1 MHSLGWCA
9 VSGAPWKPEWTQAL
23 SGMHVIIMDR
33 PDAQGLADALHGV
46 AQGVRVLESV
56 KDVSSMVALRG
67 PDEVS
72 DLLAQKMI
80 ETPPWAPGGEWDK
93 PVPFSNPNAPDFP
106 VESLPGAVGAF
117 VEELAEST
125 QTPEE
130 MAGILS
136 LGILATA
143 FQSKYEVEI
152 TPDWREPLCLYPVAV
167 APPGERKSAVISALS
182 RPIYEYEAEQREF
195 EAAEIAQNQTERV
208 LLEKALQAAQNSAA
222 KGKENFEAKRQEALN
237 LSAQLANFKE
247 LHPFRL
253 MVDDTTPEKLVDMME
268 LQGGSITVAS
278 AEGGI
283 FDSIAGRYDR
293 ASNFDIY
300 LKGHAGDTISV
311 DRIGRKSNYIAKP
324 RLTMIL
330 TIQPSVLHGLMDNA
344 TFRGRGLCGRF
355 LYAMCKSKVGRREVS
370 PAPISSNTKAEYRQF
385 VRRILADQGNG
396 IVYLSSDANT
406 IRKEYQAYIEKKL
419 GGEWE
424 HMRDWGGKLVGAMV
438 RIAALLHLS
447 SFPSDVP
454 ISAET
459 MAAATGIAEFLGAH
473 AEAAYQMMGADEG
486 IEDAKY
492 LWRRIKGTG
501 QAIISKRD
509 LFNQCKGK
517 FKRVDQM
524 DPALHTL
531 IDMGYIRVEDV
542 STGGRPT
549 QKIMVNPLEQ
559 K

>member
-1 MHSLGWCA
+1 MC
-9 VSGAPWKPEWTQAL
+9 
-23 SGMHVIIMDR
+23 VIIMDR
-33 PDAQGLADALHGV
+33 PDAQGLAETLQGV
-46 AQGVRVLESV
+46 AKEVRVIEGVR
-56 KDVSSMVALRG
+56 DISSIVALRG
-67 PDEVS
+67 ADEACN
-72 DLLAQKMI
+72 LLAQKMVK
-80 ETPPWAPGGEWDK
+80 TPPWIPGGEWDK
-93 PVPFSNPNAPDFP
+93 PVLFSNPNPPDFP

-125 QTPEE
+125 QTPEG
-130 MAGILS
+130 MSGILS

-182 RPIYEYEAEQREF
+182 RPVYEYEAEQREF

-222 KGKENFEAKRQEALN
+222 KGKGNFEAKRQEALD

-300 LKGHAGDTISV
+300 LKGHSGDTISV

-370 PAPISSNTKAEYRQF
+370 PAPMSSNTKAEYRKF
-385 VRRILADQGNG
+385 VRRILADQGSG
-396 IVYLSSDANT
+396 IVYLSPDANA

-447 SFPSDVP
+447 SFPADVP

-459 MAAATGIAEFLGAH
+459 MEAATGIAEFLGAH
-473 AEAAYQMMGADEG
+473 AEAAYQVMGADEG

-524 DPALHTL
+524 EPALQTL

>member
-1 MHSLGWCA
+1 MDRESFEQLMEAGKFGNPVHS
-9 VSGAPWKPEWTQAL
+9 VPEW
-23 SGMHVIIMDR
+23 
-33 PDAQGLADALHGV
+33 
-46 AQGVRVLESV
+46 E
-56 KDVSSMVALRG
+56 
-67 PDEVS
+67 
-72 DLLAQKMI
+72 
-80 ETPPWAPGGEWDK
+80 K
-93 PVPFSNPNAPDFP
+93 PIQFSNPNTPDFP

-117 VEELAEST
+117 VEQLAEST
-125 QTPEE
+125 QAPEE

-182 RPIYEYEAEQREF
+182 GPVYEYEAEQREF

-208 LLEKALQAAQNSAA
+208 LLEKALQAAQNGAA
-222 KGKENFEAKRQEALN
+222 KGKGNFEVKRQEALD
-237 LSAQLANFKE
+237 LSAQLANFKD

-268 LQGGSITVAS
+268 MQGGSITVAS
-278 AEGGI
+278 AEGGV

-293 ASNFDIY
+293 AANFDIY

-324 RLTMIL
+324 RLSMIL

-370 PAPISSNTKAEYRQF
+370 PAPMSSNTRAAYRQF
-385 VRRILADQGNG
+385 VRRILADQGGG
-396 IVYLSSDANT
+396 IVRLSPDANT
-406 IRKEYQAYIEKKL
+406 IREDYQGYIEKKL

-447 SFPSDVP
+447 SFSADVP

-473 AEAAYQMMGADEG
+473 AEAAYQAMGADES
-486 IEDAKY
+486 IEDAKH
-492 LWRRIKGTG
+492 LWRRIAASGLSL
-501 QAIISKRD
+501 IHISEPTR
-509 LFNQCKGK
+509 
-517 FKRVDQM
+517 
-524 DPALHTL
+524 
-531 IDMGYIRVEDV
+531 
-542 STGGRPT
+542 RP
-549 QKIMVNPLEQ
+549 
-559 K
+559 

>member
-1 MHSLGWCA
+1 MQSDFEQYADEIRRGLEADSGHYVHS
-9 VSGAPWKPEWTQAL
+9 VP
-23 SGMHVIIMDR
+23 
-33 PDAQGLADALHGV
+33 
-46 AQGVRVLESV
+46 
-56 KDVSSMVALRG
+56 
-67 PDEVS
+67 
-72 DLLAQKMI
+72 
-80 ETPPWAPGGEWDK
+80 EWDK
-93 PVPFSNPNAPDFP
+93 PIPFSNPNTPDFP

-117 VEELAEST
+117 VEQLAEST

-130 MAGILS
+130 MGGILS
-136 LGILATA
+136 LGILSTA
-143 FQSKYEVEI
+143 FQSRYEVEI

-182 RPIYEYEAEQREF
+182 GPVYEYEAEQREF

-208 LLEKALQAAQNSAA
+208 LLEKALQAAQNGAA
-222 KGKENFEAKRQEALN
+222 KGKGNFEAKRQEALD

-268 LQGGSITVAS
+268 MQGGSITVAS
-278 AEGGI
+278 AEGGV

-293 ASNFDIY
+293 AANLDIY

-370 PAPISSNTKAEYRQF
+370 PAPMSGVTRSEYRQF
-385 VRRILADQGNG
+385 VRRILADRGSG
-396 IVYLSSDANT
+396 IVHLSDDANT
-406 IRKEYQAYIEKKL
+406 IREDYQAYIEKKL

-447 SFPSDVP
+447 SFSADVP
-454 ISAET
+454 VSAET

-473 AEAAYQMMGADEG
+473 AEAAYQAMGADES

-492 LWRRIKGTG
+492 LWRRIEASGE
-501 QAIISKRD
+501 AEISKRD
-509 LFNQCKGK
+509 LFRLVRSK
-517 FKRVDQM
+517 FKKTEGMEAPLRVL
-524 DPALHTL
+524 AEY
-531 IDMGYIRVEDV
+531 GYIRIEDV
-542 STGGRPT
+542 ERDGAGRKASP
-549 QKIMVNPLEQ
+549 KIKVNPLTYGHNGQ
-559 K
+559 NGHN